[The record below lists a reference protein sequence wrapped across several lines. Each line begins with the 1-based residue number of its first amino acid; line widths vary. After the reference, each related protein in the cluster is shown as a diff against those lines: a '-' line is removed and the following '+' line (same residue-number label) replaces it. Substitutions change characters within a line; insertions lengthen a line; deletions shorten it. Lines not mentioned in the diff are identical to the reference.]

1 MCAKLRTAWLED
13 KAAVGKELDKTDK
26 LVGNL
31 DVEMKL
37 RTEAQDRNK
46 LNATHVH
53 LIFTLCYCVDG
64 ACWSL

>member
-1 MCAKLRTAWLED
+1 MAE
-13 KAAVGKELDKTDK
+13 GKESDETVKHE
-26 LVGNL
+26 GNL

-53 LIFTLCYCVDG
+53 LIFTLFYCVEG